1 MANAPSGAVI
11 IIANTA
17 TVSTVLPHASP
28 IDNGTPPIAA

>member
-17 TVSTVLPHASP
+17 TVSTVLPHASH